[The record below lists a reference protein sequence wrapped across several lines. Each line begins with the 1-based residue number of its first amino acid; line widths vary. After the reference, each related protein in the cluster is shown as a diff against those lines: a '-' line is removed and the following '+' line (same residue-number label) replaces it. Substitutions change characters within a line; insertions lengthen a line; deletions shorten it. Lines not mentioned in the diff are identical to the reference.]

1 MTIQPSPLMMPPLG
15 THKFR
20 QKITIQHSILLLPRV
35 RRAPRHFYRTQK
47 ICQKKT
53 KITRQHFQSV
63 IAKSESPQMLK
74 SANFSR
80 KSSQEIAS
88 KVEKSE
94 SAQLLDPGRNLQ
106 DLVSA
111 HEQVSQTWN
120 KRLKV
125 NWNKN
130 GLRTVS

>member
-1 MTIQPSPLMMPPLG
+1 
-15 THKFR
+15 
-20 QKITIQHSILLLPRV
+20 
-35 RRAPRHFYRTQK
+35 
-47 ICQKKT
+47 
-53 KITRQHFQSV
+53 
-63 IAKSESPQMLK
+63 MLK

-120 KRLKV
+120 NRLKV

-130 GLRTVS
+130 GLTTVS